1 MIRFSLEPAG
11 FRVIRTHK
19 PQEGVSLA
27 HEEKPDLLILDVTMA
42 NFDGLEL
49 LQHIR
54 SDQTLAMIPII
65 VVSTRAQTID
75 QQRILQL
82 CLPDPE
88 EIEAFIGKPVN
99 PALLL
104 NTVKAVLTKHKD
116 YLLRKN
122 KRSERFREGV
132 SVI

>member
-19 PQEGVSLA
+19 PHEGVTLA
-27 HEEKPDLLILDVTMA
+27 QQEKPDLLILDVTMA
-42 NFDGLEL
+42 NFDGFEL

-54 SDQTLAMIPII
+54 SSHSLATIPTI
-65 VVSTRAQTID
+65 VVSARAKTID

-82 CLPDPE
+82 CLPEPE
-88 EIEAFIGKPVN
+88 EIEAYIGKPVN

-104 NTVKAVLTKHKD
+104 STVKTVLAKHKD
-116 YLLRKN
+116 YLLHKN
-122 KRSERFREGV
+122 RRSEDFREEL